1 MNNKMTLFIIVLFI
15 AIVIL
20 VKVMLGTVALLF
32 SKVGIVLVVLGIAG
46 LYYFYRTKIKSRG
59 K

>member
-1 MNNKMTLFIIVLFI
+1 MNNKMALFIIVLFI

-20 VKVMLGTVALLF
+20 VKVMIGTVALLF

-46 LYYFYRTKIKSRG
+46 LYYLYRTKIKGGG